1 MLRMAATLQNGVQ
14 FEFVIGQRAFLNK
27 NPRGKHMPK
36 SVLVNDRRCSRA
48 GADRNAIFTRKH
60 VKNLKGDQVLRK
72 QAMMPKDL
80 CVALSEETGGSLF
93 NTIKW
98 LSGKRNSQKR
108 FVDVMVRVIAKKAS
122 PTSCQICEC
131 VPDMT
136 GTGMAV
142 CRDCQTP
149 APIYNVS

>member
-1 MLRMAATLQNGVQ
+1 MNHTLTVY
-14 FEFVIGQRAFLNK
+14 VRV
-27 NPRGKHMPK
+27 
-36 SVLVNDRRCSRA
+36 S
-48 GADRNAIFTRKH
+48 GADRSAIFTRKH
-60 VKNLKGDQVLRK
+60 VKNLRGDKVLRK

-108 FVDVMVRVIAKKAS
+108 FVDVMVRVIAKKAA
-122 PTSCQICEC
+122 PTACQICEC

-142 CRDCQTP
+142 CRDCKTP
-149 APIYNVS
+149 APIYNVGPGCLYGWST